1 MEQNSLVVLNNNVP
15 TLSEKVEAF
24 LDEAE
29 ELKEAANEHYDE
41 CRAALL
47 KAMIDNQIYQ
57 AKIGKYTISQVVP
70 KNVVTFDV
78 EKFMIEQNQDI
89 VNAFTKNEQTFDFD
103 METFVKECPEI
114 YNKYLRKQDN
124 YVVDTDRLSKV
135 LPEIYNKY
143 ITISGSEKP
152 ITIRILKKKV

>member
-1 MEQNSLVVLNNNVP
+1 MEQNSLIVFNDNVP

-29 ELKEAANEHYDE
+29 ELKEAANEHYNE

-47 KAMIDNQIYQ
+47 KVMIDNQIYQ

-70 KNVVTFDV
+70 KKVVTFDV
-78 EKFMIEQNQDI
+78 EKFMTEQNQDI
-89 VNAFTKNEQTFDFD
+89 INAFTKNEQTFEFD
-103 METFVKECPEI
+103 METFIKECPEI
-114 YNKYLRKQDN
+114 YSKYLRKQDN

-143 ITISGSEKP
+143 ITITDSDKP
-152 ITIRILKKKV
+152 ISIRILKKKV